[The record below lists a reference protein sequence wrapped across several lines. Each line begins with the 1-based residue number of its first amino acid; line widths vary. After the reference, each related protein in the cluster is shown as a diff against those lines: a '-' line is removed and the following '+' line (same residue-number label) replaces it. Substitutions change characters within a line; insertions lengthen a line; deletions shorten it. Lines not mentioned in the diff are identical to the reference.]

1 MENNNSGL
9 NQVLEARNMKVQKVY
24 REGLQ
29 HALNTTIPDDK
40 GDIAALHVFSNTEE
54 MHQKS
59 YETGKKFEEVLTNVM
74 EQKQFPRHLYQM
86 LEEQKKEAQ
95 SVLKEYDDIILQL
108 NEDLNDKSANYRQK
122 IEHQSMQQEEIR
134 KRIEKLI
141 SELNRVGKEEI
152 CSIR

>member
-1 MENNNSGL
+1 
-9 NQVLEARNMKVQKVY
+9 
-24 REGLQ
+24 
-29 HALNTTIPDDK
+29 
-40 GDIAALHVFSNTEE
+40 
-54 MHQKS
+54 
-59 YETGKKFEEVLTNVM
+59 
-74 EQKQFPRHLYQM
+74 M

-152 CSIR
+152 CSIRREIVKHSKFVLDTFGKNNEMFFFKHWGEQSKPFDTYLWEKPSEMLTLQQLEGAFLIDQTETFKLRRSLLSEVC